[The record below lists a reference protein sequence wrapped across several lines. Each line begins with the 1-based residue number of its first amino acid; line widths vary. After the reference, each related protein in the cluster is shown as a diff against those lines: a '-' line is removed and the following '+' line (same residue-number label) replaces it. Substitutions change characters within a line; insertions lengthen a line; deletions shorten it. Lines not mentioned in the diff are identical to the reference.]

1 MGIRQG
7 WHFDKDFGYTGSLST
22 KNMKR
27 GGQTSNDRL
36 DESLGARDGAERTK
50 KQSYKDRRDES
61 RGMTRRKSKVPMGD
75 VVVVEETVETF
86 KKGGS
91 KN

>member
-1 MGIRQG
+1 MGIREG
-7 WHFDKDFGYTGSLST
+7 WHFDKGFGYTGSLST

-50 KQSYKDRRDES
+50 KQSS
-61 RGMTRRKSKVPMGD
+61 RS
-75 VVVVEETVETF
+75 
-86 KKGGS
+86 
-91 KN
+91 